1 MKLLISAADADKFAT
16 VHLDISVEGRAI
28 RVIALQ
34 ERNDGTFEI
43 FHQDTFA
50 PPADDSDIEA
60 GRVAPH
66 PRSHLPLSSG
76 LGGEL

>member
-1 MKLLISAADADKFAT
+1 MKLLISSEDADKFAT

-34 ERNDGTFEI
+34 ERPDGTFEI

-50 PPADDSDIEA
+50 PPADDSDVEA
-60 GRVAPH
+60 GRMAPR
-66 PRSHLPLSSG
+66 PRPHLPIPQD
-76 LGGEL
+76 